1 MSRRTATF
9 LLGGLIAALV
19 LAVGVSQFASSQPD
33 GLERVAAEE
42 GIDADV
48 LDHSLAD
55 SPFADYGTSGVSNER
70 VGTGIAGFLGV
81 LVTFGVTAAL
91 VALAVVVFRR
101 RPNVADPPGS
111 TLETS

>member
-1 MSRRTATF
+1 MSRRTAGF
-9 LLGGLIAALV
+9 LLGGLVVALL

-33 GLERVAAEE
+33 GLEKVAAQE

-55 SPFADYGTSGVSNER
+55 SPFADYGTSGVGNAR

-81 LVTFGVTAAL
+81 LVTFVVTAGL
-91 VALAVVVFRR
+91 VALAIKVVPR
-101 RPNVADPPGS
+101 RPGGTSPGS
-111 TLETS
+111 TLGTP